1 MDQKRFLISEG
12 NQGIGAAMLTL
23 VTLA

>member
-12 NQGIGAAMLTL
+12 SQGIGAAMLTL